1 MTNDFWPGLVDGWVD
16 GEMLDET
23 IHKLKLK
30 LNKIRGG
37 VTKNKSESHYRSERK
52 QVIASFRYQV

>member
-37 VTKNKSESHYRSERK
+37 VTKKKSKKFGTMSE
-52 QVIASFRYQV
+52 